1 MRQQFEIPV
10 EEKRQVEGDRIT
22 CNNFFMAYR
31 PIGMITLLSME
42 LNLIEGLRGKVG

>member
-10 EEKRQVEGDRIT
+10 VEKRQVEGDRIT

-31 PIGMITLLSME
+31 PIGMITME
-42 LNLIEGLRGKVG
+42 LNLIEELRGKVG